1 MLFVVVLLL
10 NPMYKLKYIRF
21 WFREWNGKDNG
32 DVISSRVWDVL
43 KRLYI
48 KRMGQNGIS
57 SSSGS
62 GSDSSASLSRDF
74 RPSVGNAF
82 DCFKGYNTKFKQQL
96 ANEYSVECKSKLDM
110 YFLES
115 ML

>member
-1 MLFVVVLLL
+1 MLFVVVVVVL

-21 WFREWNGKDNG
+21 WFREWYGKDKG
-32 DVISSRVWDVL
+32 DAMSSRVYDVL
-43 KRLYI
+43 KRLYME
-48 KRMGQNGIS
+48 RVGQNGAS

-62 GSDSSASLSRDF
+62 GSSASLSRDS

-82 DCFKGYNTKFKQQL
+82 DFFKGYNTRFKQHL
-96 ANEYSVECKSKLDM
+96 ADEDNVECKSKLDM